1 MFPNLQ
7 NNVLKEFGV
16 SIQGFQA
23 GSTKLILSGS
33 SQSLDEPSL
42 LITRILNGHNVTTET
57 CIGLLI
63 PSALKRISLEKLP
76 AVLCASAENGKD
88 FCYAKVFSNRT
99 SKIILSICGPDNTL
113 HKVKAILRSPK
124 EKELS
129 LVNTSVL
136 QKLKESSGCNFPYL
150 LRHYGVYILEH
161 VHTTGC
167 SLIVQGYVE
176 EEVETAFSI
185 LSNAAAK
192 HCSRSSSHLRMSH
205 HPMVSSSTS
214 KPFFQKTYKY
224 SETFEYECHPNLK
237 SQVQEYVIKPLQKQL
252 SMGASIS
259 FLDSENNLLFDKSS
273 ESNSKNIITIMV
285 KSSNSQDFLTAC
297 NKLKVYMI

>member
-7 NNVLKEFGV
+7 STVLKEFGV

-23 GSTKLILSGS
+23 GSTKLILSGP
-33 SQSLDEPSL
+33 SQSLDEPFIM
-42 LITRILNGHNVTTET
+42 ITRILNGHSVTTET
-57 CIGLLI
+57 CFGLLI

-88 FCYAKVFSNRT
+88 FCYAKAFSNRA
-99 SKIILSICGPDNTL
+99 SKIILSICGPDNAL

-129 LVNTSVL
+129 LVNTGVL

-150 LRHYGVYILEH
+150 LRHCGVYILEH
-161 VHTTGC
+161 VRTTGC
-167 SLIVQGYVE
+167 SLTVQGYVE

-192 HCSRSSSHLRMSH
+192 LHCSSHPRMSH
-205 HPMVSSSTS
+205 HPMVSSSIS

-224 SETFEYECHPNLK
+224 SKTIEYECHPKLK
-237 SQVQEYVIKPLQKQL
+237 SQVQEYVIKPLQKQV

-259 FLDSENNLLFDKSS
+259 FLDSEKILLFDKSS
-273 ESNSKNIITIMV
+273 ESNSKNVITIMV
-285 KSSNSQDFLTAC
+285 KSSNSQDFSTAC